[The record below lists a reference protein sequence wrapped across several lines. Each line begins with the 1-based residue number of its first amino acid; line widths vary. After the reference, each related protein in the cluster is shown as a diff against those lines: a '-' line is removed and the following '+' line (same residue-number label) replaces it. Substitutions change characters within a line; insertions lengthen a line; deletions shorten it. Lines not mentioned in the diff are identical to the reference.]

1 MITDSDR
8 IQVLD
13 RAEDVRISNNG
24 FTGLVKTVVGF
35 GLAGMVLTMAVIV
48 ISVLFS
54 NKIMTVEQC
63 MDIEEDDVLGII
75 PFVK

>member
-1 MITDSDR
+1 
-8 IQVLD
+8 
-13 RAEDVRISNNG
+13 
-24 FTGLVKTVVGF
+24 
-35 GLAGMVLTMAVIV
+35 MVLTMAVIV